1 MTIQLVNGGSRYQ
14 TQVCLDSKPAIS
26 LQNYVVLPNINVID
40 SYRKTVKRDILE
52 VVRAQL
58 DLKL

>member
-26 LQNYVVLPNINVID
+26 VQNYVVLPNINVID

>member
-1 MTIQLVNGGSRYQ
+1 MTIQLVNGGTKYQ
-14 TQVCLDSKPAIS
+14 TQVYLDSKPAIS
-26 LQNYVVLPNINVID
+26 LQHYVVLPDINVIE
-40 SYRKTVKRDILE
+40 SYRKTVKRDRLE

>member
-14 TQVCLDSKPAIS
+14 TQVCLDFKLAIS
-26 LQNYVVLPNINVID
+26 LQHYVVLPNINVIE
-40 SYRKTVKRDILE
+40 SYRKTVKRDRLE
-52 VVRAQL
+52 IVRAQL